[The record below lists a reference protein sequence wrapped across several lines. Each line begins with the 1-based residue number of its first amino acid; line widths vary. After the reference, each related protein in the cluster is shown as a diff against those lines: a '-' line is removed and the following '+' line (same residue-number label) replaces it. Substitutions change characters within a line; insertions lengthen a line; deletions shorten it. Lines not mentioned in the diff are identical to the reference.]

1 MKSSPL
7 HLEIR
12 MPPILEDWTGL
23 GSRYSPLQEDR
34 QHPAHP
40 ASCYTCAHPG
50 RVECYYS
57 ESL

>member
-12 MPPILEDWTGL
+12 MSSILEDWTGL

-34 QHPAHP
+34 
-40 ASCYTCAHPG
+40 
-50 RVECYYS
+50 
-57 ESL
+57 